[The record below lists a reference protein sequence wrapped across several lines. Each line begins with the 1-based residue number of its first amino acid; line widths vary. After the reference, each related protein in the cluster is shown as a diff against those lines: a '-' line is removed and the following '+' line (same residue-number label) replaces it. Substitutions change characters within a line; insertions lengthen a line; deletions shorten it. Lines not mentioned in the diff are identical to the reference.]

1 MRSLS
6 RGITRDDLKISR
18 TKLMR
23 IKMRQNMHSYM
34 EQFNKINRYY
44 GNKIKD
50 GASSVGKRFLRFVKN
65 KTYSEDD
72 EDEAGRDP
80 PSDFDF

>member
-50 GASSVGKRFLRFVKN
+50 GASSVGKRFLRFVK

-72 EDEAGRDP
+72 EEDEEGRDQ